1 MENNGS
7 REGDGCMNLYEKL
20 RGKIPYIYYVGD
32 MLIAVCKENYSI
44 INNTYDYSR
53 ISDFQKIIKEN
64 NDKEVIKSAVT
75 KISMIAEFNAQ
86 NSNSKLSEFIQNLK
100 EEEVKELQMQIK
112 ELEKLYRKY
121 KLAY

>member
-1 MENNGS
+1 
-7 REGDGCMNLYEKL
+7 MNLYEKL